1 MSTYGAGP
9 KEAGTVAVRVQVI
22 DVEPFSLDITVP
34 TYLPARD
41 LTQRVARDAGLGAF
55 WPDGTRRKF
64 YLRARGELLS
74 EEDTLADCGVIQGEL
89 LHLLPEPP
97 RGSSVEERAPNYPTV
112 EPKRSR
118 RLWTVGVQVLVLSF
132 WTLLWGMALSALPG
146 AIVGLVPGL
155 GLAMLCVAS
164 SRRVQK
170 IRTSAIRVPLVG
182 LVIYLLCVAL
192 AASGAA
198 LHLSSDGQT
207 DLSSLW
213 VAVGYAL
220 FAALPGILVGWLS
233 WYGAVEPLPEVTE
246 VEALA
251 AAALVTYPCA
261 ICTLPVEV
269 TAVQHCQYGCGR
281 VFHQG
286 CFQAR
291 VAVAGSEGCAV
302 CGYLPQA
309 G

>member
-22 DVEPFSLDITVP
+22 DTEPFSLDMTVP

-64 YLRARGELLS
+64 YLRARGELLA
-74 EEDTLADCGVIQGEL
+74 EEDRLADYGVVQGEL

-97 RGSSVEERAPNYPTV
+97 PGSSVEERAPNYPTTTHNAFN
-112 EPKRSR
+112 RTMAIGSR
-118 RLWTVGVQVLVLSF
+118 TLSLVF
-132 WTLLWGMALSALPG
+132 WTLLWGIALSALPG
-146 AIVGLVPGL
+146 AIVGLVPGF
-155 GLAMLCVAS
+155 GLAMLCVAA
-164 SRRVQK
+164 SRRVM
-170 IRTSAIRVPLVG
+170 RTRPSALRVPLLG
-182 LVIYLLCVAL
+182 LVVYAVCLAC
-192 AASGAA
+192 AASGAWA
-198 LHLSSDGQT
+198 YLSWSGQE
-207 DLSSLW
+207 DPSSMW
-213 VAVGYAL
+213 TAIGYAC

-251 AAALVTYPCA
+251 ASALVTYPCA
-261 ICTLPVEV
+261 ICSLPVEV

-291 VAVAGSEGCAV
+291 VSVAGTGGCAV
-302 CGYLPQA
+302 CGYVPQGA
-309 G
+309 

>member
-9 KEAGTVAVRVQVI
+9 KEAGTVGVRVQVI
-22 DVEPFSLDITVP
+22 DIEPFSLDMTVP

-74 EEDTLADCGVIQGEL
+74 EEDTLADYGVVQGEL

-97 RGSSVEERAPNYPTV
+97 PGSSVEERAPNYPTV
-112 EPKRSR
+112 EPKVRSR
-118 RLWTVGVQVLVLSF
+118 LRILGVQVVVLGF
-132 WTLLWGMALSALPG
+132 WTLLWGMALSVLPG

-155 GLAMLCVAS
+155 GLAMLCVAT
-164 SRRVQK
+164 SRRIQK
-170 IRTSAIRVPLVG
+170 TRTSALRVPLVG
-182 LVIYLLCVAL
+182 LAIYLVCAAL

-198 LHLSSDGQT
+198 LYLSAEEQ

-213 VAVGYAL
+213 VAVGYAS

-246 VEALA
+246 AEALA
-251 AAALVTYPCA
+251 ASALVTYPCA

-291 VAVAGSEGCAV
+291 VAVAASEGCAV
-302 CGYLPQA
+302 CGYVPQA
-309 G
+309 V